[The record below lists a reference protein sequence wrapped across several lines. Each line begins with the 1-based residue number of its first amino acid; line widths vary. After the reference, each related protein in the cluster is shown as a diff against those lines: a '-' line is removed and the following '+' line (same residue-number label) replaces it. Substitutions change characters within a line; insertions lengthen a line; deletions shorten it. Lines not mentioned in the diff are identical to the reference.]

1 MANDLLIQI
10 NADAKNAQKAFDD
23 VKAQTQDLETQL
35 SKVANVSAIAFAALT
50 ATVGVSIAKY
60 IDAKKATDELTQALQ
75 NQGIFTED
83 LRDQY
88 LDYADAI
95 EAATGADGDAITS
108 ALASTQAM
116 IGQTTISKE
125 LTQAVVDYAA
135 ATKKDLGSAF
145 EEVAK
150 GINGN
155 VGGFKKLGIEL
166 DENASK
172 SERAAA
178 LQQVLAQRYGGQ
190 ALAADQAAGGTGRLT
205 QAFDKVFESLGERF
219 FPIFSKLTGALTSF
233 FTFITSNPA
242 LVDLAAAF
250 IAAGIAVT
258 GIVTALAIAIPAFTA
273 VQAAVAALGI
283 SMNVAFAGIP
293 LLIGAVVAAATFLA
307 LNWEKSMAA
316 VKAAAAG
323 MVTFVSEAFSGLGKI
338 VSGVQYLSGDRI
350 KEGLA
355 QIKGSFAA
363 AKEETVKTYNE
374 ITDAQKVALD
384 TQDQDKAK
392 AAAAIAAKERAAKAE
407 LQAIQTEQNELL
419 RLQNENASA
428 ELIALKTREIE
439 TLKALQATKNA
450 EEDALLQE
458 RLTILR
464 EQQTQL
470 EAEEL
475 QRIQDFATVKGE
487 LETQLADQASANAG
501 QISAA
506 RTAQLQAQLKTEK
519 DIDRQVQEEMLKKRI
534 EIRNQELLDRKK
546 YGEAVAI
553 INKALATEEVQGV
566 RTAAGE
572 LIALQNSKNST
583 LKSIGKAAAVAQITI
598 DTAKSAMSI
607 YQGFATI
614 PIIGPA
620 LGVAGAAAAIAFGGE
635 RISQVTSAADGGLI
649 EGGIPGV
656 DSVPAML
663 MPGELVVPRRNF
675 DDVVGAVQGK
685 TGGGNDAM
693 LEEIKKLNEMV
704 KVPQQNNFYGDMI
717 SDDTFVDRFVNKI
730 SDAIEFRNAKIVGV
744 NA

>member
-23 VKAQTQDLETQL
+23 VKKQTEDLESQL
-35 SKVANVSAIAFAALT
+35 SKVANVSAVAFAALT
-50 ATVGVSIAKY
+50 ATVGFSISKF
-60 IDAKKATDELTQALQ
+60 IDAKKATDELTQSLQ
-75 NQGIFTED
+75 NQGIFTEE
-83 LRDQY
+83 LRDKY
-88 LDYADAI
+88 LGYADAI
-95 EAATGADGDAITS
+95 ELATGADGDAIVAS
-108 ALASTQAM
+108 LATTQAM
-116 IGQTTISKE
+116 IGQTEISKE

-135 ATKKDLGSAF
+135 ATKKDLGAAF
-145 EEVAK
+145 EDVAK

-155 VGGFKKLGIEL
+155 VTGFKKLGIEL

-172 SERAAA
+172 SDRAAQ
-178 LQQVLAQRYGGQ
+178 LQQILAQRYGGQ
-190 ALAADQAAGGTGRLT
+190 AAAADQASGGTARLT

-219 FPIFSKLTGALTSF
+219 FPIFSKLTNALTGF

-250 IAAGIAVT
+250 VAAGIAVT

-273 VQAAVAALGI
+273 VQAAVAALGV

-307 LNWEKSMAA
+307 LNWDKSMATI
-316 VKAAAAG
+316 KAAAAG

-355 QIKGSFAA
+355 QIKNSFAA

-374 ITDAQKVALD
+374 ITEAQKTSLD
-384 TQDQDKAK
+384 TQDADKAK
-392 AAAAIAAKERAAKAE
+392 AAAVAAARERAAKAE
-407 LQAIQTEQNELL
+407 QMAIQTEQNELL

-428 ELIALKTREIE
+428 ELIALKTREVE
-439 TLKALQATKNA
+439 TLKAIQATKNA

-458 RLTILR
+458 RLALVR
-464 EQQTQL
+464 EQQAQL

-475 QRIQDFATVKGE
+475 QRIQDFATVKQE
-487 LETQLADQASANAG
+487 LETQLADQASANAA
-501 QISAA
+501 QIGAA
-506 RTAQLQAQLKTEK
+506 RTAQLQAQVKTEK
-519 DIDRQVQEEMLKKRI
+519 DIDRQVQEEILKKRI
-534 EIRNQELLDRKK
+534 ESRNAELLDRKK
-546 YGEAVAI
+546 YGEAVAV

-572 LIALQNSKNST
+572 LVALQNSKNAT

-598 DTAKSAMSI
+598 DTAKAAMSI

-656 DSVPAML
+656 DSVPALL
-663 MPGELVVPRRNF
+663 MPGELVVPRKNF

-685 TGGGNDAM
+685 TGGGPDAM
-693 LEEIKKLNEMV
+693 LEELRALNQAV
-704 KVPQQNNFYGDMI
+704 KNPTNITIQGDVM
-717 SDDTFVDRFVNKI
+717 SDETYVDRLVNSI
-730 SDAIEFRNAKIVGV
+730 SNAIEFRNAKIVGV